1 MDGYNTHTHKQSK
14 HTQKEREI
22 TRKSSFLRRR
32 QQPTP
37 PNAKKIESRFLLIFP
52 SWSWNRFFATH
63 PSKEERKARNDA
75 TVGRMD
81 GCSQQSFLDYIY
93 IVHFCIHAF
102 STFCSFFP
110 SFCAIHYK
118 RVSVLQ
124 KTFFSTTSEQLA
136 KKKKKKKKK
145 VLFFC
150 ARKETFDSVF
160 FLSFSLTKTRR
171 RKDTRFGS

>member
-75 TVGRMD
+75 TVGRVD
-81 GCSQQSFLDYIY
+81 GCTQQSFLDYIY
-93 IVHFCIHAF
+93 IVHLVYTH
-102 STFCSFFP
+102 
-110 SFCAIHYK
+110 
-118 RVSVLQ
+118 SVLSVV
-124 KTFFSTTSEQLA
+124 FSLRFAPSITNA
-136 KKKKKKKKK
+136 FPCCRK
-145 VLFFC
+145 LFFRPHRNNWRRKRRRRRKKFYFF
-150 ARKETFDSVF
+150 ARGKKLSILFF